1 MSPAKETAMQETI
14 FHLAFPV
21 RNLQEAKKFY
31 VETLGARVGRQ
42 KTAWIDIMLYG
53 AQITLHEKPEQ
64 VLSDEKNGVR
74 HFGATL
80 PWTRWQAVADSLRAR
95 AVSFRMPPTIS
106 HHGTPDEQAK
116 LMISDPSGNLIELK
130 CYRNPAVALALDDAE
145 QYPQPAA

>member
-1 MSPAKETAMQETI
+1 MQETI

-31 VETLGARVGRQ
+31 VEVLGAGVGRQ
-42 KTAWIDIMLYG
+42 TAAWMDIMLYG

-64 VLSDEKNGVR
+64 VLPEEKNGVR

-80 PWTRWQAVADSLRAR
+80 PWTRWQAVADGLRAR

-106 HHGTPDEQAK
+106 HHGTPAEQAK
-116 LMISDPSGNLIELK
+116 LMLCDPSGNVIELK
-130 CYRNPAVALALDDAE
+130 CYRNPAAALALEDAE
-145 QYPQPAA
+145 VCPQPAA